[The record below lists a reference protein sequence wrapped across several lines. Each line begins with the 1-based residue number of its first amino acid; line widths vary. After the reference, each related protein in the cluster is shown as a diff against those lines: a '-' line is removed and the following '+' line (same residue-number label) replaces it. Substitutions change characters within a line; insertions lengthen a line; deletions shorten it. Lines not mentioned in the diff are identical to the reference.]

1 MHFSAYNESDKR
13 EIQALFTRTFSASE
27 GPVEG
32 ELIGRLALDVMN
44 ETETKN
50 IFGFVATENGHIVGC
65 VFFTRLSFDSPI
77 EAFLLAPVAVD
88 TKYQGRG
95 VGQKLIRFGI
105 ERLAEL
111 GVKLVFT
118 YGNPIYYAKV
128 GFKHVPEEVAKP
140 PFELSQ
146 PEGWLGQPLVGDG
159 IKPLPG
165 RSRCVAS
172 FHDRRYW

>member
-1 MHFSAYNESDKR
+1 MNFSAYRKSDKQ

-27 GPVEG
+27 GPAEG

-44 ETETKN
+44 ETQTKD
-50 IFGFVATENGHIVGC
+50 IFGFVATENRHIVGC
-65 VFFTRLSFDSPI
+65 IFFTRLWFDSPI
-77 EAFLLAPVAVD
+77 EAFLMAPVAVD
-88 TKYQGRG
+88 TKHQGRG
-95 VGQKLIRFGI
+95 VGQRLIRFGI

-128 GFKHVPEEVAKP
+128 GFKHVREEVAQP

-146 PEGWLGQPLVGDG
+146 PEGWLGQSLAGGG
-159 IKPLPG
+159 IDPLPG

-172 FHDRRYW
+172 FHDLRYW